1 MWDPH
6 DINVYSFHP
15 FLLHLPPMACGR
27 TRGPPSSG
35 PNLPLPPLLIIAKR
49 AIESRWMYRQFFFS
63 HLFSLIRGALVATC
77 YRPLGRALTDPRP
90 VGEEERQIGGE
101 AFIEARPMG
110 CARAA

>member
-27 TRGPPSSG
+27 TRGPTFRAKLASS
-35 PNLPLPPLLIIAKR
+35 PLLIIGKR
-49 AIESRWMYRQFFFS
+49 AIESRWMYRQFFLS

-77 YRPLGRALTDPRP
+77 YRPLGHALTDPQP
-90 VGEEERQIGGE
+90 AGEEERQIGGE